1 MKIRLC
7 YRIEKEAG
15 LAEDEHGNQSEA
27 YNCIK
32 LNYKTYNV
40 PKKKYKMLVEYGR
53 KLTKEMFN
61 IDENLVV
68 PITLNEYLDN
78 TSEED

>member
-1 MKIRLC
+1 
-7 YRIEKEAG
+7 
-15 LAEDEHGNQSEA
+15 
-27 YNCIK
+27 
-32 LNYKTYNV
+32 
-40 PKKKYKMLVEYGR
+40 MLVEYGK
-53 KLTKEMFN
+53 KLTTKMFN